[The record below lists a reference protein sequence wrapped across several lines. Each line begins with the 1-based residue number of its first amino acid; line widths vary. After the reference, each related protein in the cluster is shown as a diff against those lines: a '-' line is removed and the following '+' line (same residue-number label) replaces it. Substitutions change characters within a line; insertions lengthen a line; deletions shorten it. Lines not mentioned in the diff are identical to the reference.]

1 MAGGGRWATVTER
14 RESEGEKEEEGRFES
29 FGEKMKEK

>member
-1 MAGGGRWATVTER
+1 MGDCDGEER
-14 RESEGEKEEEGRFES
+14 EGEKEEEGRFES